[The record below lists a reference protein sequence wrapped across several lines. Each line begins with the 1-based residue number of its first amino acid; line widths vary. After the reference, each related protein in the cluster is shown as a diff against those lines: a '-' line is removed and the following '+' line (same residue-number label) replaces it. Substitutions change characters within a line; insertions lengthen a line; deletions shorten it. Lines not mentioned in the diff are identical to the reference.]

1 MALKIVKRTGIAV
14 PLENQAPAPTA
25 FVAEAKKKD
34 RFVKQPE
41 LIDSHCGF
49 LARMPATALNAKDH
63 VQIAAL
69 LGFGSKE
76 AQETLW
82 QDFAGG
88 GIAASRVMEDS
99 RPD

>member
-1 MALKIVKRTGIAV
+1 
-14 PLENQAPAPTA
+14 
-25 FVAEAKKKD
+25 
-34 RFVKQPE
+34 
-41 LIDSHCGF
+41 
-49 LARMPATALNAKDH
+49 MPATALNAKDH